1 MESVH
6 YVVIVVDSKTHE
18 KYSFDIDVRKDS
30 TWNTLSKI
38 LEGFFKEYPKYDNE
52 KYRIAIYKSE

>member
-6 YVVIVVDSKTHE
+6 YVVVAVDSKTHE
-18 KYSFDIDVRKDS
+18 KYFFNIAVRKDS
-30 TWNTLSKI
+30 AWNTLSHV

-52 KYRIAIYKSE
+52 NYRIAIYKSE